1 MENGKIAAGAITAS
15 THHSPPVSPNRGRL
29 NSQTS
34 WCVSDQPGPQS
45 WLQVDLGRIM
55 AVKKVATQ
63 GRRDLKDW
71 VTSYEISSRVDEI
84 DWVLYAEN
92 GIVKVSFLDFSLACS
107 NITEEFS
114 LQLQYPGFN
123 LQHIKK
129 FFQEYGLTC
138 ATLPS

>member
-1 MENGKIAAGAITAS
+1 MENGKIPASALTAS
-15 THHSPPVSPNRGRL
+15 TYHSPSYSPNRGRL

-34 WCVSDQPGPQS
+34 WSVSDQPGPQS

-63 GRRDLKDW
+63 GRRDYPNW
-71 VTSYEISSRVDEI
+71 VTSYKISFTVDGI

-92 GIVKVSFLDFSLACS
+92 GIVKVSFLDFSRCS

-114 LQLQYPGFN
+114 LQL
-123 LQHIKK
+123 K
-129 FFQEYGLTC
+129 
-138 ATLPS
+138 